1 MLYFYLMFYR
11 PPPFWNTFRLS
22 FPLSGFIGIRVLKF
36 SRSLSSSGKSLQCWN
51 NPRASG
57 VCKTIL
63 WSSGLTAELGK
74 PGSNI
79 QIFFPVFFSHFSSL
93 ALPLEEGSD
102 VQSDRLKYADGDR
115 EGMAVS

>member
-51 NPRASG
+51 NPKASG

-74 PGSNI
+74 PGSDV
-79 QIFFPVFFSHFSSL
+79 QIFFPSSF
-93 ALPLEEGSD
+93 PTFPH
-102 VQSDRLKYADGDR
+102 
-115 EGMAVS
+115 